1 MSDEPQGVDSPGP
14 PDPPTPT
21 PTPTPTDDAA
31 SVDAGTPSATP
42 TAPSTPIPP
51 PTPSP
56 PPTPA
61 SVPKPGP
68 VPKPAPPRGVPAVSA
83 DAPAEHWGRVDEHGA
98 VFVRTP
104 GGPTTEVKVGEWLAG
119 DPADGVR
126 FYERKYASLAVE
138 IDLLEHRLGEGGLA
152 PDEAMA
158 LVGKLRDQVDRPH
171 CVGDLAALRARLD
184 GMVASVD
191 AQREARKADRVAARE
206 RARVAREALVSEAEK
221 LSESTRWKASGDRF
235 RAIVEEWRVAPHA
248 ERSYEQ
254 DLWKRLS
261 HARSTFEKRRR
272 AWFAERDTERAQA
285 TTAKEKIVKEA
296 EALAPSK
303 EWGPTSA
310 AFRSLM
316 DRWKAAGPAT
326 REAEQELWTRFKA
339 AQDTFFTA
347 RSAVFDERDAEQRQ
361 NLTQKQQLADEA
373 EKLLPIT
380 DLAATREA
388 LRSIQDRWAQIGHV
402 PRADKAGI
410 EKRLQ
415 QVEQALRAAEDTRWK
430 RTNPEARAR
439 ASATV
444 DQLTVSIAKLEKER
458 DKAAAAGRQG
468 DVEKTEAAIVARRE
482 WLAQAESTLAEFS
495 E

>member
-1 MSDEPQGVDSPGP
+1 MTDQPDGGDALTSTPDQAPDPSAAPGP
-14 PDPPTPT
+14 LP
-21 PTPTPTDDAA
+21 
-31 SVDAGTPSATP
+31 G
-42 TAPSTPIPP
+42 
-51 PTPSP
+51 
-56 PPTPA
+56 PA
-61 SVPKPGP
+61 PKPGP
-68 VPKPAPPRGVPAVSA
+68 PPGVAAAPA
-83 DAPAEHWGRVDEHGA
+83 DAHAEHWGRVDENGA
-98 VFVRTP
+98 VYVRTP
-104 GGPTTEVKVGEWLAG
+104 DGPESELKIGEWLAG
-119 DPADGVR
+119 NPADGIR

-138 IDLLEHRLGEGGLA
+138 IDLLEHRLDEGGLA

-158 LVGKLRDQVDRPH
+158 LIGKLRDHVDRPN
-171 CVGDLAALRARLD
+171 CVGDLAALRHRLD
-184 GMVASVD
+184 GLVATVD
-191 AQREARKADRVAARE
+191 AQREARKADRAAARE
-206 RARVAREALVSEAEK
+206 HARAARELLVVEAEQ

-254 DLWKRLS
+254 ELWKRLS

-272 AWFAERDTERAQA
+272 AWFAARDAERDEAV
-285 TTAKEKIVKEA
+285 TTKEKIVKEA

-303 EWGPTSA
+303 DWGPTSA

-326 REAEQELWTRFKA
+326 REAEQALWTRFKA

-347 RSAVFDERDAEQRQ
+347 RSAVFDERDAEHQQ
-361 NLTQKQQLADEA
+361 NLAKKKQLADEA
-373 EKLLPIT
+373 EKLLPIK
-380 DLAATREA
+380 DLASTREA

-402 PRADKAGI
+402 PRADKAAI

-415 QVEQALRAAEDTRWK
+415 QVEHALRSAEDTRWK

-458 DKAAAAGRQG
+458 EAASAAGKER
-468 DVEKTEAAIVARRE
+468 DVEKAETAIAARRE

>member
-1 MSDEPQGVDSPGP
+1 M
-14 PDPPTPT
+14 
-21 PTPTPTDDAA
+21 AA
-31 SVDAGTPSATP
+31 
-42 TAPSTPIPP
+42 AP
-51 PTPSP
+51 
-56 PPTPA
+56 
-61 SVPKPGP
+61 
-68 VPKPAPPRGVPAVSA
+68 A
-83 DAPAEHWGRVDEHGA
+83 DAHAEHWGRVDAAGA
-98 VFVRTP
+98 VYVRTP
-104 GGPTTEVKVGEWLAG
+104 DGPDDEVKVGEWLAG

-138 IDLLEHRLGEGGLA
+138 IDLLEHRLSEGGLA

-158 LVGKLRDQVDRPH
+158 LIGKLRDQVDRPH
-171 CVGDLAALRARLD
+171 CVGDLAALRRRLD
-184 GMVASVD
+184 GLVATVD
-191 AQREARKADRVAARE
+191 GQRAERKAERAAARE
-206 RARVAREALVSEAEK
+206 QARAAREALVVEAEK

-254 DLWKRLS
+254 ELWKRLS
-261 HARSTFEKRRR
+261 HARSAFEKRRR
-272 AWFAERDTERAQA
+272 AWFAERDAERAA
-285 TTAKEKIVKEA
+285 AVTAKEKIVKEA

-303 EWGPTSA
+303 DWGPTSA

-326 REAEQELWTRFKA
+326 REAEQELWTQFKA

-347 RSAVFDERDAEQRQ
+347 RSAVFDERDAEHQQ
-361 NLTQKQQLADEA
+361 NLAKKKQLADEA

-380 DLAATREA
+380 DLAATRDA

-402 PRADKAGI
+402 PRADKADI
-410 EKRLQ
+410 ERRLQ
-415 QVEQALRAAEDTRWK
+415 QVEKALRSAEDTRWK

-458 DKAAAAGRQG
+458 DAASAAGKQR
-468 DVEKTEAAIVARRE
+468 DVEKAEAAISARRE

>member
-1 MSDEPQGVDSPGP
+1 MSDEPQADSPEPVESPTNAGP
-14 PDPPTPT
+14 PAPADTA
-21 PTPTPTDDAA
+21 PTDTSVTTGSEAPDAVA
-31 SVDAGTPSATP
+31 A
-42 TAPSTPIPP
+42 APG
-51 PTPSP
+51 PSP
-56 PPTPA
+56 
-61 SVPKPGP
+61 SPKPGP
-68 VPKPAPPRGVPAVSA
+68 APKPAPPRGVSA
-83 DAPAEHWGRVDEHGA
+83 APADSHTEHWGRVDEAGA

-104 GGPTTEVKVGEWLAG
+104 GGPDPEVKVGEWLAG
-119 DPADGVR
+119 DPSDGVR

-152 PDEAMA
+152 PDETMA
-158 LVGKLRDQVDRPH
+158 LIGKLRDQVDRPH
-171 CVGDLAALRARLD
+171 CVGDLAALRTRLD
-184 GMVASVD
+184 GLVAGVD
-191 AQREARKADRVAARE
+191 AQREARKADRAAARE
-206 RARVAREALVSEAEK
+206 RARAARESLVVEAEK
-221 LSESTRWKASGDRF
+221 LAESTRWKASGDRF

-248 ERSYEQ
+248 ERTYEQ
-254 DLWKRLS
+254 ELWKRLS

-272 AWFAERDTERAQA
+272 AWFAERDTERAEAA
-285 TTAKEKIVKEA
+285 TIKEKIVKEA

-316 DRWKAAGPAT
+316 DRWKAAGPAS
-326 REAEQELWTRFKA
+326 REAEHELWTRFKA

-347 RSAVFDERDAEQRQ
+347 RSAVFDERDAEHQQ
-361 NLTQKQQLADEA
+361 NLAKKQQLADEA
-373 EKLLPIT
+373 EKLLPIS
-380 DLAATREA
+380 DLAATRVA

-444 DQLTVSIAKLEKER
+444 DQLTVSIAKLEKQR
-458 DKAAAAGRQG
+458 DAAAAAGKQR
-468 DVEKTEAAIVARRE
+468 DVEKAETAIAARRE